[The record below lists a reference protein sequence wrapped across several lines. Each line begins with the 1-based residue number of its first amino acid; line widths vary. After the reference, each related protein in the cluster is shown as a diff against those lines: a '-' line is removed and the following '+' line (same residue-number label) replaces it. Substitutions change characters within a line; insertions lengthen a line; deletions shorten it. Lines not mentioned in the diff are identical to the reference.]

1 MRRRTSESS
10 LLTIGVL
17 GEKEKNRGGTD
28 SESVGRLAFR
38 GMFRFALRELRG
50 DRTKKKHVFVNEG
63 SQFRQDG
70 LPLGSPRR
78 YCQGAEFP
86 DAFFVGRTR
95 HHRKMPCVVKPAL

>member
-10 LLTIGVL
+10 LLRIAVL
-17 GEKEKNRGGTD
+17 REKQKNSGGTD

-38 GMFRFALRELRG
+38 GMFSFALCELRSY
-50 DRTKKKHVFVNEG
+50 RTKKKHVFVNED

-70 LPLGSPRR
+70 LPLGPPRR
-78 YCQGAEFP
+78 YRPGAEFP

-95 HHRKMPCVVKPAL
+95 HHKKMPCVVKRAL